1 MKYFVARQHLSH
13 TRVWLAA
20 FFDGGKEFSVLQLNA
35 VHRYI
40 HFGHV
45 NLLFL
50 AGLQIIIASQ
60 VSASIADV
68 SEISSQGAVVVE

>member
-1 MKYFVARQHLSH
+1 MQNLIARQNLGH

-35 VHRYI
+35 IHRHIY
-40 HFGHV
+40 FGHV

-50 AGLQIIIASQ
+50 AGVQIIIASQ
-60 VSASIADV
+60 VIAGIADL
-68 SEISSQGAVVVE
+68 SEISSKGAVVVE